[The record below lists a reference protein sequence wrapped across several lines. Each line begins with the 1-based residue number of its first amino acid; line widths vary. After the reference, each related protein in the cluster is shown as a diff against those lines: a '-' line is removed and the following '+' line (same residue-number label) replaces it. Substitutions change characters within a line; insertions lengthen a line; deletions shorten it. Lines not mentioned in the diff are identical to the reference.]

1 MSFTKGNNRSD
12 YARVYDRLRK
22 RSYRRRVLSYFGHS
36 AYQEWEEH
44 ACYVEGVR
52 DALAAMEAI
61 EDEHE
66 FEATMSTMHPSFNAA
81 YGGNL

>member
-1 MSFTKGNNRSD
+1 MSFTKGNDRSD

-22 RSYRRRVLSYFGHS
+22 RSYRSRVAAWLGHTS
-36 AYQEWEEH
+36 YQEWEEH

-66 FEATMSTMHPSFNAA
+66 FKATLYTMHPSFGAA